1 MLCQQEFSF
10 FFMIEMISSLSVMI
24 LLVSLQRTNGIF
36 MIWHY
41 EGHRLWRGKAGD
53 LQTNGVCTDLHS
65 ICTRVI
71 ALIYSEL

>member
-1 MLCQQEFSF
+1 MLRQQEFIF
-10 FFMIEMISSLSVMI
+10 FFMIDMISPLSVMI
-24 LLVSLQRTNGIF
+24 LLVPLQSTNSIF

-41 EGHRLWRGKAGD
+41 EEHRLWRGEAGD

>member
-41 EGHRLWRGKAGD
+41 EEHRLRRGGWRF
-53 LQTNGVCTDLHS
+53 TD
-65 ICTRVI
+65 
-71 ALIYSEL
+71 